1 MVKRL
6 ISATRLLAVVM
17 SGVSIAQRGQTASE
31 QEQWILGDYWA
42 VVKKY
47 QAGQTAPAIKE
58 MSSWPQDRI
67 AKVDRKST
75 RLNSSHSQISYAVF
89 CLKKKT
95 KEVRHTI

>member
-1 MVKRL
+1 MVNRL
-6 ISATRLLAVVM
+6 ISITGLMVALMT
-17 SGVSIAQRGQTASE
+17 GVNFAQRGQTASE

-67 AKVDRKST
+67 AKVQATQFQPEAALDD
-75 RLNSSHSQISYAVF
+75 LLSS
-89 CLKKKT
+89 KT
-95 KEVRHTI
+95 E

>member
-6 ISATRLLAVVM
+6 IPATGLMVVLM
-17 SGVSIAQRGQTASE
+17 SGVSFAQRAQTASE
-31 QEQWILGDYWA
+31 QEQWILGEYWA

-67 AKVDRKST
+67 AKVQATQFQPEAALDDLLTS
-75 RLNSSHSQISYAVF
+75 
-89 CLKKKT
+89 KT
-95 KEVRHTI
+95 EWKPASLRAS